1 MTKNQYRI
9 LEIVM
14 VCILLALCFSI
25 YRKHNLAEIL
35 TSTQVTQRKICYLT
49 FDDGPSNH
57 TEKIL
62 DILTEYDAKAT
73 FFLIGEELSEER
85 KPVIERIINEGHAIG
100 LHSMVHDF
108 DRLYSSVDNCIQDF
122 KKQQWI
128 LKEDYGIDTNI
139 FRFPGG
145 SACNYMNEDR
155 NEYIQAMQKAGFRCY
170 DWNVSGEDSYGN
182 PSVWTIQN
190 NVLSNYEDY
199 TTPIV
204 LLHDANVAKVTVDA
218 LPGILETIQREE
230 YVFETLE
237 EVTEYRYR

>member
-73 FFLIGEELSEER
+73 FFLPIFDKYKNEINLLC
-85 KPVIERIINEGHAIG
+85 VIINC
-100 LHSMVHDF
+100 VR
-108 DRLYSSVDNCIQDF
+108 RLLQ
-122 KKQQWI
+122 
-128 LKEDYGIDTNI
+128 
-139 FRFPGG
+139 
-145 SACNYMNEDR
+145 
-155 NEYIQAMQKAGFRCY
+155 
-170 DWNVSGEDSYGN
+170 
-182 PSVWTIQN
+182 
-190 NVLSNYEDY
+190 
-199 TTPIV
+199 
-204 LLHDANVAKVTVDA
+204 
-218 LPGILETIQREE
+218 
-230 YVFETLE
+230 
-237 EVTEYRYR
+237 